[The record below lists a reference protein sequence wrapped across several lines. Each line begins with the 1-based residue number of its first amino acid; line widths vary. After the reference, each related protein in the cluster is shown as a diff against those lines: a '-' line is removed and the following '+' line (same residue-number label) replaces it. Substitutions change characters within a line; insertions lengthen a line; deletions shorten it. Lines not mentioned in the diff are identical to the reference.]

1 MEELGRAKRGE
12 QGETHAHFKIHNQTN
27 NARDF
32 YGTR

>member
-1 MEELGRAKRGE
+1 MEELSRAKRGE